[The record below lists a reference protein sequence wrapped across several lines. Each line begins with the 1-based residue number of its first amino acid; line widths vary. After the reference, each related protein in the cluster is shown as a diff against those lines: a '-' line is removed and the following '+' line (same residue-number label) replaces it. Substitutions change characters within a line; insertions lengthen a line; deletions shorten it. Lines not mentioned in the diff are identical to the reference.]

1 MDGRKEGRREGW
13 SEGGRGGREG
23 ERGGERGRKIG
34 RERGREGAILENSSL
49 FPREGHGARRSA
61 AMSPVLYVD
70 GVFLDLLDPGA
81 VQERLCLGHGLPAQH
96 HCSLLQHSTT
106 ESDAVYLRVEVYH
119 SDSQDEER
127 HGKRRPF
134 VHVPLSIS
142 RSRLP
147 DVARTRLGGSAKQRC
162 CSRQLWCALLF
173 RLGFIDSSQNLRESA
188 CLCFAQHRC
197 LHPGHVVAHHFEI
210 GRHFLCP

>member
-1 MDGRKEGRREGW
+1 MDGRKGGRREGG

-23 ERGGERGRKIG
+23 ERGGERGRKMG

-127 HGKRRPF
+127 HGKCRPF

-147 DVARTRLGGSAKQRC
+147 ESLALVSEVRHGCVPSCLSFIDFNQNLSPEGDQAPPTQKPRCRHTILRLGVIS
-162 CSRQLWCALLF
+162 F
-173 RLGFIDSSQNLRESA
+173 VPD
-188 CLCFAQHRC
+188 
-197 LHPGHVVAHHFEI
+197 
-210 GRHFLCP
+210 